1 MFQEIIRKGI
11 VEEDNMKNLILIAAP
26 GAGKGTL
33 SKDLLSKYD
42 YVHIST
48 GDLLREQVAKGDEL
62 GKKIHEMQVAGKL
75 VTSEIVY
82 EALEK
87 KLSDPACDNGY
98 ILDGFPRNVEQAVEY
113 DNILARTGK
122 DLGLVIVLD
131 IPKEMLVERIT
142 GRFMCKEC
150 GAIYNIYSDE
160 LAPSQ
165 EGICDKCE
173 GELYQRKADNLES
186 FETRYQTYLDST
198 TPLIDFYKEKGVLH
212 IIDGS
217 KGHKYTLE
225 QVEKLLN
232 D

>member
-1 MFQEIIRKGI
+1 MFQEIIRKGT

-62 GKKIHEMQVAGKL
+62 GKKIHEMQMSGGL

-82 EALEK
+82 EALES
-87 KLSDPACDNGY
+87 KLNSPECNNGY
-98 ILDGFPRNVEQAVEY
+98 ILDGFPRNIEQAKEY
-113 DNILARTGK
+113 DKMLERLNREI
-122 DLGLVIVLD
+122 GLVIVLD
-131 IPKEMLVERIT
+131 IPREMLIERIT

-150 GAIYNIYSDE
+150 GAIYNIFSE
-160 LAPSQ
+160 QMSPSV
-165 EGICDKCE
+165 EGKCDKCE
-173 GELYQRKADNLES
+173 GELYQRKDDNLEA

-212 IIDGS
+212 VIDGS
-217 KGHKYTLE
+217 KGHLYTFE

-232 D
+232 N

>member
-1 MFQEIIRKGI
+1 
-11 VEEDNMKNLILIAAP
+11 MKNLILIAAP

-33 SKDLLSKYD
+33 SKDLLEKYD

-62 GKKIHEMQVAGKL
+62 GKKIHEMQMSGGL

-82 EALEK
+82 QALEN
-87 KLSDPACDNGY
+87 KLNSPECANGY
-98 ILDGFPRNVEQAVEY
+98 ILDGFPRNLEQAKEY
-113 DNILARTGK
+113 DKMLEKLQR

-131 IPKEMLVERIT
+131 IPKEMLINRIT
-142 GRFMCKEC
+142 GRYMCKDC
-150 GAIYNIYSDE
+150 GAIYNIYSEE
-160 LAPSQ
+160 LKPSV
-165 EGICDKCE
+165 EGKCDKCT
-173 GELYQRKADNLES
+173 GELYQRKDDNLES

-212 IIDGS
+212 VIDGS
-217 KGHKYTLE
+217 KGRLYTLE

-232 D
+232 E